1 MTFGATFE
9 KLKKTRARP
18 LNGTHDLLEKFSPE
32 VARAN
37 HETNYVSRLVLD
49 TFSDSFSEVSLRLSL
64 E

>member
-9 KLKKTRARP
+9 KLKKTRACP
-18 LNGTHDLLEKFSPE
+18 LNGTHDLLKNFSPK

-37 HETNYVSRLVLD
+37 HETNCVSRPFCE

>member
-9 KLKKTRARP
+9 KLKKMLECP
-18 LNGTHDLLEKFSPE
+18 LNGTHDLLKNFSSK

-37 HETNYVSRLVLD
+37 HKTSYASCPSGE
-49 TFSDSFSEVSLRLSL
+49 TFSDLFSEVSLRLSL